1 MERSYTIDTMRRTL
15 KRKRAIEQDIV
26 SGLLGDDDEA
36 ILLLEYA
43 LLEDHVRVFIAAAK
57 AIDRETLRRSYRYVP
72 RSCLF
77 LPVNSAFKYLF
88 SSANPNGS
96 ALSALIRMSR
106 ATFDRI
112 LLAANP
118 LVCARL
124 DGFTSPRRNRRSRGR
139 AFVLDA
145 AGHLG
150 LALTWM
156 ATTMHDTPL
165 GILFGLTNLSR
176 PLQLGKLLLLD
187 ALKRIFVS
195 ACRVAPDQLHASY
208 AALKGTPTYGPCPI
222 PGIYPVCTMDCFVS
236 YAFNHGDVVVQNS
249 FYNGKNGVPAAN
261 SLTVGD
267 FLGKTIFASLNWRG
281 KRADSSLMTKSG
293 VLAFFRRE
301 LPPGAFVIA
310 DDAFGLDGYYDIIWA
325 GGRFNVG
332 VAPGPWSPEMIKAFY
347 YYCLKIRKSIEWN
360 NHSYMSLWP
369 RVGELL
375 PASNTEER
383 KMRLEIAMRLTN
395 LVASYEDNHVQTKTV
410 FQESFLRGPYGQ
422 RVF

>member
-1 MERSYTIDTMRRTL
+1 MERSATIGMMRKTL
-15 KRKRAIEQDIV
+15 KRKREIEQNIV
-26 SGLLGDDDEA
+26 LGIFGDDAEDDM
-36 ILLLEYA
+36 LLEYA
-43 LLEDHVRVFIAAAK
+43 ILEDCSRELINAAK
-57 AIDRETLRRSYRYVP
+57 AVDRETLRRSYRYVP

-77 LPVNSAFKYLF
+77 LPVDSAFKHLF
-88 SSANPNGS
+88 SSANPNNS

-112 LLAANP
+112 MLSANP

-124 DGFTSPRRNRRSRGR
+124 DGFTSPRRNRRSLGR
-139 AFVLDA
+139 AYVLDA

-165 GILFGLTNLSR
+165 GILFGLTNLSK
-176 PLQLGKLLLLD
+176 PLRLGKLLLFD
-187 ALKRIFVS
+187 ALKRIS
-195 ACRVAPDQLHASY
+195 LTACRANPDQLLASY
-208 AALKGTPTYGPCPI
+208 AALEATASYGPCPI
-222 PGIYPVCTMDCFVS
+222 PGIFPVGTMDCVVQFV
-236 YAFNHGDVVVQNS
+236 FNHGDVITQNS
-249 FYNGKNGVPAAN
+249 FYSGKNGEPGAN
-261 SLTVGD
+261 NLTVGD

-293 VLAFFRRE
+293 VLAWLRSV
-301 LPPGAFVIA
+301 LPPGGFIIA

-332 VAPGPWSPEMIKAFY
+332 VVPGPWSPETIEAFY

-360 NHSYMSLWP
+360 NHSYVSLWP
-369 RVGELL
+369 RLRELL
-375 PASNTEER
+375 PASDTEER
-383 KMRLEIAMRLTN
+383 GMRIELAVRLTN
-395 LVASYEDNHVQTKTV
+395 LVASFEENHVQTKTV
-410 FQESFLRGPYGQ
+410 FQEGFLRGAYGQ